1 MNQFGVSVK
10 RACAVCLQSRSGWY
24 VKRKTKSLGG
34 PLKSRMRVIASTRIR
49 FGFWRIYVMLR
60 REGWHVNYKRIYR
73 LYKVEGLN
81 LRTKRP
87 RRHRTA
93 ATRLDRP
100 QLNRP
105 NQLWS
110 MDFVSDALFNGNKFR
125 TLTLVDNF
133 TRECLA
139 IDVGQL

>member
-1 MNQFGVSVK
+1 VNHK
-10 RACAVCLQSRSGWY
+10 RV
-24 VKRKTKSLGG
+24 
-34 PLKSRMRVIASTRIR
+34 
-49 FGFWRIYVMLR
+49 
-60 REGWHVNYKRIYR
+60 YR
-73 LYKVEGLN
+73 LYKEEDLN

-100 QLNRP
+100 ELNAP

-125 TLTLVDNF
+125 ALTSVDNF
-133 TRECLA
+133 TGSVCSLRWGNPSQA
-139 IDVGQL
+139 STWSAR